1 MQFQT
6 LLRRCAALAIAGAC
20 VTLSVLAESATPS
33 FLCSKAKS
41 WVEKTICASDRLS
54 ELDMDLAT
62 EYARMLKV
70 LTGDA
75 EKALNTEQRKWWAER
90 GTCQKQPDP
99 GACLEKRYQA
109 RITELTGRADYPGDQ
124 PRPREEFSEALI
136 KEAGKGWSQHASQY
150 MKAIRACI
158 SKTKPAPRAV
168 LTAWSEEEG
177 ELIAMRLR
185 GAAGED
191 LVCVAKKDGTQANV
205 RTREAVETLPDAGP
219 VLWLGAAG
227 APKEACGKS
236 VQVIDTD
243 DTPVGWLAEASC

>member
-1 MQFQT
+1 MRFQT
-6 LLRRCAALAIAGAC
+6 LLHHWAAFVIAG
-20 VTLSVLAESATPS
+20 VYLTTSGPTQPATPS

-41 WVEKTICASDRLS
+41 WVERTICASDRLS

-99 GACLEKRYQA
+99 GACLEQRYQA
-109 RITELTGRADYPGDQ
+109 RIAALTGRADYPGDQ
-124 PRPREEFSEALI
+124 PRAREEFSEALI
-136 KEAGKGWSQHASQY
+136 KEAGKGWSQHASLY

-158 SKTKPAPRAV
+158 AKAKPEPRAV

-205 RTREAVETLPDAGP
+205 RPREVAETLPDAGP
-219 VLWLGAAG
+219 VLWLSATS
-227 APKEACGKS
+227 APKEACGKP